1 MAEDATETTDETVDK
16 ENQKNTQT
24 ENHNDTKSEYV
35 KSLERRINNLE
46 TKNNR
51 TVNKDTKKDT
61 KDNNS
66 NVDSTKYVSIDEY
79 NELKEKIGNLENKD
93 QVKSIKSDIQS
104 KAKEDGIKLTA
115 DDLKFIV
122 SKDADTSNN
131 NYEYIKK
138 LKADSK
144 PADKDLP
151 KDTKRKPKENIGSTL
166 AKSLPKQDLSYW
178 IKN

>member
-1 MAEDATETTDETVDK
+1 MAEDATETTDETVD
-16 ENQKNTQT
+16 NNQT
-24 ENHNDTKSEYV
+24 ETHDEQKSEYV

-46 TKNNR
+46 TKNNNKA
-51 TVNKDTKKDT
+51 VNKDTKKET
-61 KDNNS
+61 KDNND

-115 DDLKFIV
+115 NDLKFIV
-122 SKDADTSNN
+122 TKDADTSNSK
-131 NYEYIKK
+131 YEYIKK